1 MSSSKESI
9 DAPRSLSWT
18 SWLLKPFYTRTPPT
32 TVSQDAN
39 QNEAASSPVAVAKSS
54 SKDSAEPSALGDVLP
69 MAGTW
74 QKDEA
79 ASDAKSFA
87 EQVAMLHMSS
97 LYSYAALHYMWG
109 LELRVSD
116 EGFTK
121 KYLVKHVP
129 AYIFAEVE
137 RYIFGES
144 TTMGRRDRRS
154 GSQKAVAQNGTDSV
168 QCDIEWSEPYAGT
181 VREVYTLSSAE
192 VLRIVSTLTMGDK
205 VVVTT
210 QVFNKT

>member
-1 MSSSKESI
+1 M
-9 DAPRSLSWT
+9 LSA
-18 SWLLKPFYTRTPPT
+18 F
-32 TVSQDAN
+32 
-39 QNEAASSPVAVAKSS
+39 
-54 SKDSAEPSALGDVLP
+54 GDVLP

-87 EQVAMLHMSS
+87 EQVAMLHMSA

-109 LELRVSD
+109 LELHVNE

-137 RYIFGES
+137 RYIFGQS

-154 GSQKAVAQNGTDSV
+154 GSQEAVAKNGTDSV
-168 QCDIEWSEPYAGT
+168 QCDIEWSEPYAGR